1 MVEPKD
7 GLFRKRL
14 MEEPIER
21 LCGGET
27 RPERFFQHQLAVLR
41 KGDRLECFD
50 CRVKQSGGKRE
61 VDDQRLVQ
69 VAKNTGNT
77 VMVGHI
83 GREVFNILEQ

>member
-1 MVEPKD
+1 
-7 GLFRKRL
+7 

-21 LCGGET
+21 LCGGKT
-27 RPERFFQHQLAVLR
+27 RSEWFFQHQLAVLG

-69 VAKNTGNT
+69 VAKNTGKT
-77 VMVGHI
+77 VTVGHI
-83 GREVFNILEQ
+83 GREVLPVATWHKMLDQVLGNR